1 MKYLINHGI
10 NFKNSFMEKIIL
22 KFFFLPVFAE
32 ENLPNPLGENVT
44 IITIIARVIKFVLGI
59 VGVLALIMII
69 YGGILWMTSG
79 GNVEQVKKGKNT
91 LVWAILGLAIVFFAY
106 SIVTFVIKKFVGGE

>member
-1 MKYLINHGI
+1 
-10 NFKNSFMEKIIL
+10 MEKIIL
-22 KFFFLPVFAE
+22 KFFFLPVFAKE
-32 ENLPNPLGENVT
+32 ELPNPLGNVT
-44 IITIIARVIKFVLGI
+44 MITIIARVIKFVLGI

-79 GNVEQVKKGKNT
+79 GNVDQVKKGRNT